1 MRHNQCVCLIFCS
14 ITLIWGCQSHISRVE
29 DTATETTSSFVQQP
43 KAILVPLP
51 DPLFIAASG
60 SDSNGVINLTISD
73 KGSFGFGTSGRIPYK
88 MLTFC
93 FVDSDCENNIPPRIY
108 VGCESPNDIGARM
121 LTPRESAAV
130 VEVLE
135 QYLESH
141 YNQDKLRS
149 LSRIQ
154 TYLLIAKCVRSLPIV
169 WCTSFISINH
179 TPWKLTMG
187 SSVPAEA
194 VRSSL
199 TL

>member
-1 MRHNQCVCLIFCS
+1 MRHNRYVCLIFCS
-14 ITLIWGCQSHISRVE
+14 IALIWGCQPHTCRIE

-51 DPLFIAASG
+51 DPIFIAASG

-73 KGSFGFGTSGRIPYK
+73 TDSFGFGTSGRMPYK

-93 FVDSDCENNIPPRIY
+93 FVDSDCENKIPPRIY

-121 LTPRESAAV
+121 LTARESAAV

-141 YNQDKLRS
+141 YNQDQLRS
-149 LSRIQ
+149 LS
-154 TYLLIAKCVRSLPIV
+154 KDPDLPIN
-169 WCTSFISINH
+169 SR
-179 TPWKLTMG
+179 MR
-187 SSVPAEA
+187 AEPPYCLMHIIHQHKSYNLKA
-194 VRSSL
+194 KNGIER
-199 TL
+199 TR

>member
-1 MRHNQCVCLIFCS
+1 MRHNQCVCLFFCS
-14 ITLIWGCQSHISRVE
+14 ITLIWGCQSHISHVE

-60 SDSNGVINLTISD
+60 RDSNGVIKLTISD
-73 KGSFGFGTSGRIPYK
+73 KGPFGFYTSGRIPCK

-108 VGCESPNDIGARM
+108 VGGISPNDIGARM

-149 LSRIQ
+149 LS
-154 TYLLIAKCVRSLPIV
+154 KDPDLPIDSRMRKEPPYCLMHIV
-169 WCTSFISINH
+169 HQHKSY
-179 TPWKLTMG
+179 
-187 SSVPAEA
+187 
-194 VRSSL
+194 
-199 TL
+199 TLKANSGIERTR